1 MVLVYQELGPAAM
14 AGAAVLAVLI
24 PFNAAGS
31 KVGEVL
37 QRAQLKAKDSRIKL
51 MNEILS
57 GIKVLKLYAWEIP
70 FMKRILEKRQ
80 KELNIIKKYWIL
92 NSFIN
97 FTYACSPIL
106 ITLAAFTTFATI
118 NEGQNVL
125 TPQKVFV
132 SIAYFNLM
140 RIGLMLF
147 PLTLREVIKTY
158 VSLNRIT
165 DFLNAEELD
174 PTSIDFHTEVESNA
188 IEVNNA
194 TMGWDDTDRVIL
206 KNVSFSVPKGSLTAV
221 VGMVGSGKSSIL
233 SAILGKILM
242 NQTCIYNK
250 CKNKFGLTAKFLS
263 FLKKS
268 EIDQVISWSKIS
280 KI

>member
-1 MVLVYQELGPAAM
+1 MEASNAISFFQSILCMVLVYQELGPAAM

-37 QRAQLKAKDSRIKL
+37 QKAQLKAKDSRIKL

-80 KELNIIKKYWIL
+80 EELNIIKKYWIL
-92 NSFIN
+92 NSFNN

-118 NEGQNVL
+118 NEGENVL

-147 PLTLREVIKTY
+147 PFTLREVIKAY

-233 SAILGKILM
+233 SAILGKVLM
-242 NQTCIYNK
+242 NQKCIYNK
-250 CKNKFGLTAKFLS
+250 FKNQFGLTASYFVVKN
-263 FLKKS
+263 
-268 EIDQVISWSKIS
+268 
-280 KI
+280 